1 MTVQLPPP
9 IAAYFAADANKDGHV
24 VAHCFTDDAV
34 VKDEGKTHS
43 GKDAIRDWKAQSSTT
58 YRYTAEPFAI
68 ATDGARTVVTSHLEG
83 DFPGSPLDLRYFFT
97 LDGDKI
103 AALEITP

>member
-1 MTVQLPPP
+1 MTVKLPPP

-34 VKDEGKTHS
+34 VKD
-43 GKDAIRDWKAQSSTT
+43 AIRDWKAQSSTT
-58 YRYTAEPFAI
+58 YRYTVEPFAI
-68 ATDGARTVVTSHLEG
+68 ATEGARTVVTSHLEG

-103 AALEITP
+103 AALEIIP